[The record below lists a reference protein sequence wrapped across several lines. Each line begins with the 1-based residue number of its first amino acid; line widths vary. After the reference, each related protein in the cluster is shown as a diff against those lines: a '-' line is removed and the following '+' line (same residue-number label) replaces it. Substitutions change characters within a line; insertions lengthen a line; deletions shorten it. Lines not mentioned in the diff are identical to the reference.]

1 MPAACRTTD
10 VKKGTK
16 GSHNDS
22 KRGKQ
27 LREATAAAG
36 GGAIVRK
43 YEPVVAAS
51 AGQLAECRGGTWR
64 EKA

>member
-1 MPAACRTTD
+1 
-10 VKKGTK
+10 
-16 GSHNDS
+16 
-22 KRGKQ
+22 

-51 AGQLAECRGGTWR
+51 AGQMAECKGGTWR